1 MGIAGEVYVGAW
13 IFFLCVKCVPFKI
26 TPTRVLLKKDRFC
39 SYLEDAGYNVI
50 FSYIYFIKLFHS
62 TVLRIAPWKTSCA

>member
-1 MGIAGEVYVGAW
+1 MDGMGIAREVYVGAW

-26 TPTRVLLKKDRFC
+26 TPTRVLLKKDCFC

-50 FSYIYFIKLFHS
+50 FSYMSFIKLFHS
-62 TVLRIAPWKTSCA
+62 TVLRIAP